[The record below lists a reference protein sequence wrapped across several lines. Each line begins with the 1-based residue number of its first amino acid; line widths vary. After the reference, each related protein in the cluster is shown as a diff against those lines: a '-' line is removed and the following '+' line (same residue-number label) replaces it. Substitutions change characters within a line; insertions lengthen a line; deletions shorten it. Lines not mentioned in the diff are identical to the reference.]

1 MITKKYHIEMII
13 KFIDLK
19 LILPSRSS
27 FDACEDVFRM
37 IKTFLKSINKQ
48 ILRSEFNP
56 FRQSTDIN

>member
-1 MITKKYHIEMII
+1 MII